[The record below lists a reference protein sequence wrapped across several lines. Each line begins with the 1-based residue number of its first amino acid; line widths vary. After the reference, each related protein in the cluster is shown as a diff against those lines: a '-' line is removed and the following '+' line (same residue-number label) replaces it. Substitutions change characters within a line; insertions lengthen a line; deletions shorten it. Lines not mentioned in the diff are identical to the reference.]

1 LKTIAV
7 VLDAHAAGYAGRDPA
22 HLSRCTWWVT
32 TIGPDTL
39 VSEITPEIL
48 DDALAALM
56 ARGALRY
63 TKGKGLV
70 PTGKP
75 LSGASINRHLASLGT
90 LFKFAKKQR
99 LLPRSWVSPLKSIDK
114 EPESEGR
121 FDCYSADEIERLIKA
136 ARVGRWTKLPA
147 LITMAFQTGLRR
159 GALQGLRWRDIDLK
173 SGTAS
178 VGRTKNG
185 RPIVATLTARVIE
198 ELNSLPGH
206 RDADEFVFGDR
217 DFRKAWSTAIEVA
230 GLRPLPFHCLRHS
243 CASHL
248 AGRGAS
254 SVMLA
259 EVLGHRSLRMVS
271 RYAHLNVEARA
282 RFVDEAFA
290 A

>member
-1 LKTIAV
+1 MKTIAV

-22 HLSRCTWWVT
+22 HLNRLIWWAGAL
-32 TIGPDTL
+32 GPDTL
-39 VSEITPEIL
+39 VSDITPEML

-63 TKGKGLV
+63 LKGEGMV
-70 PTGKP
+70 PTGRP
-75 LSGASINRHLASLGT
+75 LAGATINRHLASLGT
-90 LFKFAKKQR
+90 LFKFAKRQR
-99 LLPRSWVSPLKSIDK
+99 LLPRGWVSPLKSIDK
-114 EPESEGR
+114 EPEAEGR
-121 FDCYSADEIERLIKA
+121 FDCYSAEEVDRLIRA
-136 ARVGRWTKLPA
+136 ARIGRWSKLPA
-147 LITMAFQTGLRR
+147 LITMAFQTGLRK
-159 GALQGLRWRDIDLK
+159 GALQGLRWRDIDTK
-173 SGTAS
+173 AGTAH

-185 RPIVATLTARVIE
+185 RPIVATLTQAVLV
-198 ELNSLPGH
+198 ELGKLPGP
-206 RDADEFVFGDR
+206 RDPDEFVFGER
-217 DFRKAWSTAIEVA
+217 DFRKAWATAIEVA

-248 AGRGAS
+248 AGHGAS

-290 A
+290 

>member
-22 HLSRCTWWVT
+22 HLTRLVWWVGAL
-32 TIGPDTL
+32 GPDTL
-39 VSEITPEIL
+39 VSDITPEML

-56 ARGALRY
+56 ARGAMRY
-63 TKGKGLV
+63 LKGKGMV
-70 PTGKP
+70 PTGRP
-75 LSGASINRHLASLGT
+75 LAGATINRHLASLGT

-99 LLPRSWVSPLKSIDK
+99 LLPRSWVSPLRAIDK

-121 FDCYSADEIERLIKA
+121 FDCYAAEEIDRLIRA
-136 ARVGRWTKLPA
+136 ARIGRWSRLPA
-147 LITMAFQTGLRR
+147 MVTMAFQTGLRK
-159 GALQGLRWRDIDLK
+159 GALQGLRWRDIDIK
-173 SGTAS
+173 AGTAH

-185 RPIVATLTARVIE
+185 RPIVAALTQAVLA
-198 ELNSLPGH
+198 ELAKLPGP
-206 RDADEFVFGDR
+206 RDPDEFVFGER
-217 DFRKAWSTAIEVA
+217 DFRKAWGTAIEVA

-290 A
+290 